1 MLASRRWPRAA
12 ALILCLLVPL
22 AAAASNALDVR
33 RHSRDASLF
42 SDATYKKNVSYL
54 ASDELEGRG
63 TGQEGIDKA
72 AEFIEAW
79 FKKCGVQPAGD
90 DGTYFQNFTLQLR
103 NRVAPGTRLA
113 IGVNG
118 RTARKP
124 AKLQVDYTPFPFSKS
139 GSFRGPVVFAGYGI
153 VNDEL
158 NYNDY
163 EDVDV
168 ADKVVLVLRRAPKF
182 EDFSESDL
190 SFRAK
195 ASRASA
201 RDAAALIVVNPD
213 GDESG
218 DTLYGFDES
227 AGAGFG
233 FGGGSYGLPMVHV
246 RRAVADR
253 MLKAGGL
260 PDVATLQRRIEKD
273 KRPASAPL
281 KGVSVRGRVKI
292 EPVDSPVRNI
302 VGMIP
307 GEGPQSDEILV
318 LGAHY
323 DHLGIRHKGEDHF
336 NPVKDIS
343 NGADDN
349 ASGTALV
356 MSMADAYLRG
366 ERPNRSLLLLL
377 FTGEERGLLGS
388 HYYVNH
394 PTVDLKKCIAMLNF
408 DMVGRLKD
416 NKLEIGGM
424 RTGGFEDM
432 IERLA
437 KPYHLKIRDGG
448 GGAGPSDHTSFYN
461 QDIPVL
467 FFFTGLHKQYHQ
479 PEDDAPL
486 LNIEGATRIARFA
499 ADCIDEIDARS
510 ERPTFAKDTRSER
523 IAYQDQD
530 DDESPS
536 PRAGRGRVRLGI
548 MPSRDDSES
557 GVLVEQ
563 VSEDSP
569 ARRAG
574 VRDGDRITK
583 IGDQEIENINKLIAA
598 LAEFRI
604 GDHTQLAIQRD
615 GKSMVLDVSFG
626 RRNQTDAPTE
636 ADGAQKA
643 ILAYAKKLKQT
654 IDDGDLSVHVK
665 TDDRSLRVDIIGLD
679 RESLHRTAD
688 EILALL
694 DKNHAGNHYN
704 LKVSSGS
711 RGQNQVSLTLNVG
724 TSKRTADSSKKP
736 DLKPAPNP
744 KTSEKPKRDSH
755 TDANDDDS
763 GRATMPGVR
772 LGIMPSYGE
781 ASDDGYEISGVVDG
795 GPAAKAGMKESDR
808 IWSIGDARIKDVY
821 SYMDALRKFKPG
833 DNVKVVVLRNGKKVT
848 LTIKTAAQ
856 KSREAA

>member
-1 MLASRRWPRAA
+1 MLPFRRWPRAA
-12 ALILCLLVPL
+12 ALFFCLLVPRI
-22 AAAASNALDVR
+22 AAASDTLDVH
-33 RHSRDASLF
+33 RHSKDASLF
-42 SDATYKKNVSYL
+42 SEATYKKNISYL

-79 FKKCGVQPAGD
+79 FKKCGVRPAGD
-90 DGTYFQNFTLQLR
+90 KGTYFQNFTLQLR
-103 NRVAPGTRLA
+103 NRVASGTRLA

-124 AKLQVDYTPFPFSKS
+124 AKLQEDYTPFPFSKS
-139 GSFRGPVVFAGYGI
+139 GSFRGPVIFAGYGI

-158 NYNDY
+158 KYNDY
-163 EDVDV
+163 DDLDVT
-168 ADKVVLVLRRAPKF
+168 DKVVLILRRAPKF
-182 EDFSESDL
+182 ENFSESDK

-213 GDESG
+213 GDEDG
-218 DTLYGFDES
+218 DQLYGFDES

-233 FGGGSYGLPMVHV
+233 FGGGSYGLPMVHI

-260 PDVATLQRRIEKD
+260 PDVATLQQRIEKS

-281 KGVSVRGRVKI
+281 NGVTVRGRVKI

-302 VGMIP
+302 VGLIP
-307 GEGPQSDEILV
+307 GEGPQSDEIIV

-323 DHLGIRHKGEDHF
+323 DHLGIRHKGEDNF
-336 NPVKDIS
+336 NPTKDIS

-349 ASGTALV
+349 ASGTSLV
-356 MSMADAYLRG
+356 MSMADAYMRG

-388 HYYVNH
+388 QHFANH

-448 GGAGPSDHTSFYN
+448 GGTGPSDHTSFYN
-461 QDIPVL
+461 KGIPVL

-479 PEDDAPL
+479 PEDDTPL

-536 PRAGRGRVRLGI
+536 PRPGPGRVRLGI
-548 MPSRDDSES
+548 MPSPDDSDS
-557 GVLVEQ
+557 GVLVAQ

-569 ARRAG
+569 AQRAG
-574 VRDGDRITK
+574 VRDGDRITG
-583 IGDQEIENINKLIAA
+583 IGDQEIESINDLMTTLAQFRRGDQTKLEID
-598 LAEFRI
+598 RN
-604 GDHTQLAIQRD
+604 
-615 GKSMVLDVSFG
+615 GKTMVLDVTFG
-626 RRNQTDAPTE
+626 RRNPSATPTE
-636 ADGAQKA
+636 DDEARKA
-643 ILAYAKKLKQT
+643 LMAYAKKLMRAN
-654 IDDGDLSVHVK
+654 DDGDVNVHIK
-665 TDDRSLRVDIIGLD
+665 TDDRSLQVDIIGLD

-694 DKNHAGNHYN
+694 DKNNAGNNYN
-704 LKVSSGS
+704 LTVSSPS
-711 RGQNQVSLTLNVG
+711 QGQNQVSITLNVG
-724 TSKRTADSSKKP
+724 ASKRSAESSKKS
-736 DLKPAPNP
+736 DRKPAPQP
-744 KTSEKPKRDSH
+744 KLSEKPKGDPH
-755 TDANDDDS
+755 ADAKDDDS
-763 GRATMPGVR
+763 GRNTMPGVR
-772 LGIMPSYGE
+772 LGIMPTYGE
-781 ASDDGYEISGVVDG
+781 ASDEGYEISGVVDG
-795 GPAAKAGMKESDR
+795 GPAAKAGMKDGDR

-821 SYMDALRKFKPG
+821 SYMDALRRFKPG